1 MMTLKEY
8 IAENEITDGITPG
21 QAFEAGKR
29 LVAREI
35 AFMFGICI
43 DHDNE
48 DIFLDGIS
56 RALGE

>member
-1 MMTLKEY
+1 MMNLKEY

-35 AFMFGICI
+35 AFLFGICI
-43 DHDNE
+43 DGKNE
-48 DIFLDGIS
+48 EKFLDAIS